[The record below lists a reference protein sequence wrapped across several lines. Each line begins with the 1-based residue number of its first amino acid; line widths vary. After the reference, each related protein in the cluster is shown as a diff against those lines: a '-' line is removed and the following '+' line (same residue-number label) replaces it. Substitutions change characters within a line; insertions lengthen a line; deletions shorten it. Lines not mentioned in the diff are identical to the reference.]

1 MTSASKPPSRHKKYS
16 DQLTNWL
23 VDAGYTHCF
32 FVAGGNIMHLLD
44 SVRTQMVCVPF
55 VHEVGA
61 AIAAEYFNASRDED
75 TGRALVLV
83 TAGPGIT
90 NALTG
95 IAGAWQESRELLVL
109 GGQVKSTDL
118 SHGLVRQRGIQEID
132 GVALVSSVTK
142 RALRIERP
150 VARNSIL
157 EAVLD
162 GRTPRQGPVF
172 IEICLDAQAA
182 PPLPDQDLVAM
193 PEASALPKVPAGDV
207 EQALALL
214 RQSKRPVILIG
225 GGVGRRAVR
234 ALDHRT
240 VTAGIPIM
248 TTWNGADRVP
258 TEHPLYSGRPNTWG
272 QRAANI
278 LIQQADLVVAVGTRL
293 GLQQTGFAWEQFVPV
308 GRVVQVDI
316 DAAELEKGHPRIDL
330 ALRGDADHFL
340 AELYE
345 ADLGDPLRWQPWRE
359 FIASV
364 RAELPLND
372 PQNVTAPG
380 YVKPYEF
387 AMRLAEVVAPNAI
400 VLPSSSG
407 GSFSVAMQALQL
419 RAGQKLITNKSLAS
433 MGYGLSG
440 AIGAALANP
449 HHQVV
454 LSEGDGGFAQNLQEL
469 GTLAATRANLKV
481 FILDNNGYGSIRMTQ
496 RNYFGGAWIG
506 CDAQTGLGLPE
517 WEVLARAYGIPF
529 ARLDAEF
536 GLDAP
541 AVRSLLEANG
551 PALIVV
557 PIDPEQTY
565 YPKITSAVQP
575 DGSMK
580 SNPLHRMSPDL
591 PADIEERVTI
601 HLAAAVRPVRAGSP
615 AGS

>member
-1 MTSASKPPSRHKKYS
+1 
-16 DQLTNWL
+16 WL
-23 VDAGYTHCF
+23 VGAGYTHCF

-44 SVRTQMVCVPF
+44 SVRTRMVCVPF

-61 AIAAEYFNASRDED
+61 AIATEYFNASRDEG
-75 TGRALVLV
+75 TGRALALV
-83 TAGPGIT
+83 TAGPGVT

-109 GGQVKSTDL
+109 GGQVKSSDL
-118 SHGLVRQRGIQEID
+118 SRGAVRQRGIQEID
-132 GVALVSSVTK
+132 GVTLVSSVAK

-150 VARNSIL
+150 VARGIIL
-157 EAVLD
+157 NAVLE

-172 IEICLDAQAA
+172 LEVCLDAQAA
-182 PPLPDQDLVAM
+182 PPLPDQDPVAIA
-193 PEASALPKVPAGDV
+193 EAGALPEVPAADI
-207 EQALALL
+207 EQAVALV
-214 RQSKRPVILIG
+214 RESERPVILIG
-225 GGVGRRAVR
+225 GGVGRGAVR
-234 ALDHRT
+234 ALGRRT
-240 VTAGIPIM
+240 VAAGIPIM

-258 TEHPLYSGRPNTWG
+258 TEHPLYCGRPNTWG

-316 DAAELEKGHPRIDL
+316 DAAELEKGHPRVDL
-330 ALRGDADHFL
+330 TLRGDADRFL
-340 AELYE
+340 AALYGS
-345 ADLGDPLRWQPWRE
+345 DLGDPGRWQTWRE

-387 AMRLAEVVAPNAI
+387 AMRLAEVVGPDAI
-400 VLPSSSG
+400 VLPGSSG

-419 RAGQKLITNKSLAS
+419 RADQKLVTNKSLAS

-449 HHQVV
+449 GHQVV

-469 GTLAATRANLKV
+469 GTLAATGANLKV
-481 FILDNNGYGSIRMTQ
+481 FVLDNNGYASIRMTQ

-517 WEVLARAYGIPF
+517 WEALARAYGIPF
-529 ARLDAEF
+529 ARLDAES
-536 GLDAP
+536 GLDAA
-541 AVRSLLEANG
+541 AVRSLLAADG
-551 PALIVV
+551 PALMVV

-591 PADIEERVTI
+591 PADAEERVTV
-601 HLAAAVRPVRAGSP
+601 HLGAAAPRASSRGS
-615 AGS
+615 S

>member
-1 MTSASKPPSRHKKYS
+1 VTSGPKPAKYS
-16 DQLTNWL
+16 DQLADWL
-23 VDAGYTHCF
+23 VGAGYTHCF

-44 SVRTQMVCVPF
+44 SMRTRMTCVPF

-61 AIAAEYFNASRDED
+61 AIGVEYFNAARDER
-75 TGRALVLV
+75 TGRALALV

-95 IAGAWQESRELLVL
+95 VAGAWQESRELLVL
-109 GGQVKSTDL
+109 GGQVKSSDL
-118 SHGLVRQRGIQEID
+118 SRGAVRQRGIQEID
-132 GVALVSSVTK
+132 GVELVSSLTK

-150 VARNSIL
+150 VARDVIL

-172 IEICLDAQAA
+172 LEFCLDAQAA
-182 PPLPDQDLVAM
+182 PPLSGQD
-193 PEASALPKVPAGDV
+193 PIALPDAVEVPEVAAADV
-207 EQALALL
+207 ERAVALI
-214 RQSKRPVILIG
+214 RESERPVFLIG
-225 GGVGRRAVR
+225 GGLSRGAVR
-234 ALDHRT
+234 ALGQRT
-240 VTAGIPIM
+240 VSAGIPLM

-272 QRAANI
+272 QRVANI
-278 LIQQADLVVAVGTRL
+278 LIQQADLVVAMGTRL
-293 GLQQTGFAWEQFVPV
+293 GLQQTGFAWEEFAPV
-308 GRVVQVDI
+308 GRVIQVDI
-316 DAAELEKGHPRIDL
+316 DTAELNKGHPRVDL
-330 ALRGDADHFL
+330 PLQGDADRFL
-340 AELYE
+340 SALY
-345 ADLGDPLRWQPWRE
+345 ASDLGDARKWQAWRE
-359 FIASV
+359 FVSSA

-387 AMRLAEVVAPNAI
+387 AMRLAEVAQPDAV
-400 VLPSSSG
+400 VLPASSG
-407 GSFSVAMQALQL
+407 NSFSVGMQALQL
-419 RAGQKLITNKSLAS
+419 RADQKIVTNKSLAS

-449 HHQVV
+449 DRQVL

-469 GTLAATRANLKV
+469 GTLAATGVNLKV
-481 FILDNNGYGSIRMTQ
+481 FVLDNNGYASIRMTQ
-496 RNYFGGAWIG
+496 RNYFGGAWVG
-506 CDAQTGLGLPE
+506 CDAQTGLGLPN

-529 ARLDAEF
+529 AQLDAEA

-541 AVRSLLEANG
+541 SVRALLDADG

-557 PIDPEQTY
+557 PIDPDQTY

-591 PADIEERVTI
+591 PADVEERVTV
-601 HLAAAVRPVRAGSP
+601 HLRTAVPQG
-615 AGS
+615 